1 MMEPLVLRLGEKI
14 PNIAEGVFLAPG
26 VVVAGE
32 VTLAAGVSLW
42 YHSVIRGDA
51 SSVEMG
57 EDSNLQDGC
66 VIHADPG
73 FPAII
78 GARVTIGHRAVI
90 HGARIEDDVLIG
102 MGAIVM
108 NGAVIR
114 SGSIIA
120 AGAVISQGV
129 EVPPGSLM
137 AGVPGRVLR
146 AARPSDAAAIAHG
159 AEEYL
164 RLTKEHR
171 AGLEH
176 LGY

>member
-1 MMEPLVLRLGEKI
+1 MEPLILPIGDRVPKI
-14 PNIAEGVFLAPG
+14 ADGVFLAPG
-26 VVVAGE
+26 VVVAGD
-32 VTLAAGVSLW
+32 VTLASGVSLW

-108 NGAVIR
+108 NGAVVH

-120 AGAVISQGV
+120 AGAVISQGI
-129 EVPPGSLM
+129 EVPAGSLM

-146 AARPSDAAAIAHG
+146 AARDTDAAAIAHG
-159 AEEYL
+159 AAEYL

-171 AGLEH
+171 AAIARLQP
-176 LGY
+176 

>member
-1 MMEPLVLRLGEKI
+1 MESLVLTMGDKT
-14 PNIAEGVFLAPG
+14 PKIAEGVFLAPG
-26 VVVAGE
+26 AVVAGD
-32 VTLAAGVSLW
+32 VTLARGVSLW

-51 SSVEMG
+51 ASVEMG

-66 VIHADPG
+66 VVHADPG
-73 FPAII
+73 FPAVI

-114 SGSIIA
+114 TGSIIA

-129 EVPPGSLM
+129 EVPSGSLM

-146 AARPSDAAAIAHG
+146 AAGPSDAAAIAHG
-159 AEEYL
+159 AQEYL

-171 AGLEH
+171 AA
-176 LGY
+176 LGELHS